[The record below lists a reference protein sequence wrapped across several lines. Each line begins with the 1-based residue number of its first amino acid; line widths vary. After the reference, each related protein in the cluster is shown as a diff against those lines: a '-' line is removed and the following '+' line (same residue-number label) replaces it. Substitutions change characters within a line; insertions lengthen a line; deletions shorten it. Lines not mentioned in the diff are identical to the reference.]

1 MNILVLGL
9 MIFVISLFIL
19 ELFSY
24 AFRII
29 RHPDRQEIRKRLS
42 TLESYDYGGATT
54 TRNLLK
60 MRVLSDVPFL
70 NRVLPYIPGAARL
83 DFMIKQANLK
93 YTLGFFALCSMLL
106 GLTGYLLG
114 SVLTGN
120 LFLAILMA
128 SALTCLPFY
137 YVRIKKKKRM
147 AEFERQLPEG
157 LGLITRAL
165 RAGHA
170 FTSAMKFASD
180 EIDDPL
186 GPEFAETLAEINYGV
201 NVTDALKN
209 LTTRVDCPDL
219 SFFVVSVILQRD
231 TGGNLAEILESIAQ
245 LIRERFKFRGKVKT
259 LTAEGRLTAGV
270 LIAIPFALF
279 GFMFLMSR
287 AYVEVLLVDPFG
299 KAMLA
304 AAGLMIILG
313 IFIIRR
319 IINVDV

>member
-9 MIFVISLFIL
+9 MIFAISLFIL
-19 ELFSY
+19 ELFLY
-24 AFRII
+24 AFRLI
-29 RHPDRQEIRKRLS
+29 RYPDRQEVRKRLS
-42 TLESYDYGGATT
+42 ALESYDSGGTT
-54 TRNLLK
+54 QNLLK
-60 MRVLSDVPFL
+60 TRILSDVPFL
-70 NRVLPYIPGAARL
+70 NRVLPSIPGAVRL

-114 SVLTGN
+114 SVLTEN
-120 LFLAILMA
+120 IFLAILIS

-157 LGLITRAL
+157 LGLIARAL
-165 RAGHA
+165 QAGHA

-180 EIDDPL
+180 EFEDPL
-186 GPEFAETLAEINYGV
+186 GPEFVETLDEINFGV

-231 TGGNLAEILESIAQ
+231 TGGNLAEIIENIAQ
-245 LIRERFKFRGKVKT
+245 LIRERFKFRGKVRT

-287 AYVEVLLVDPFG
+287 SYVEVLIVDPLG
-299 KAMLA
+299 KNMLA
-304 AAGLMIILG
+304 GAGFMIIVG
-313 IFIIRR
+313 IFVIRR
-319 IINVDV
+319 IINVDI